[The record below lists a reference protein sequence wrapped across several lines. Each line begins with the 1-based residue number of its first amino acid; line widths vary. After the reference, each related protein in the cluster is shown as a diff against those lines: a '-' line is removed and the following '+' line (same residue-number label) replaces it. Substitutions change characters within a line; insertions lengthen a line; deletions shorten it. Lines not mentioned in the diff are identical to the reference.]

1 MKRLSW
7 HRSLACL
14 GFAAALSFVAG
25 AQPAVAATEDVG
37 VQMEQEYGVVGR
49 DTREGSRLNDTL
61 DRVCDRIVQGVNQQ
75 QKKKRFRLKS
85 AKLLGG
91 RAEKTDKVIN
101 AFALPDGRI
110 YVTLG
115 LMRAIE
121 NSSEME
127 DELGFVV
134 GHEVTHVVQ
143 KHGKGQSQKATQA
156 GILAIVLGAVTKS
169 DVVGQVA
176 GVGAQAYVSSYGR
189 KDEYRADKG
198 GLEAMNAAGYDTDA
212 AATMLARLKS
222 AGEGNKLNA
231 LFASHPG
238 TESRIKRVR
247 EMSRDLKSG
256 RGIPNE
262 ER

>member
-1 MKRLSW
+1 MKRQSW

-14 GFAAALSFVAG
+14 GAAAALSFVVG
-25 AQPAVAATEDVG
+25 AQPAAAAEDVG
-37 VQMEQEYGVVGR
+37 VQMEREYGVVDR
-49 DTREGSRLNDTL
+49 DTREGARMNDVL
-61 DRVCDRIVQGVNQQ
+61 DEVCDRIVRGVNQQ
-75 QKKKRFRLKS
+75 PKRKRFRLKS
-85 AKLLGG
+85 ARLLGG

-121 NSSEME
+121 DSPRME

-134 GHEVTHVVQ
+134 GHEVTHVVE

-176 GVGAQAYVSSYGR
+176 GVGAQAYVSSYSR

-212 AATMLARLKS
+212 AATMLSRLKS
-222 AGEGNKLNA
+222 AGENNRINA

-238 TESRIKRVR
+238 TENRIKRVR

-256 RGIPNE
+256 RDIPNQ